1 MIDFQIALIVS
12 SDQEIRERFSRL
24 INQIG
29 ATCVIEKD
37 RDKALHR
44 MLEVEVRLAILDM
57 EGDDRENLDFLSAVK
72 KLRPRL
78 PIMAITDNSTEEL
91 RNQLFNQ
98 GVYCCFVKPLAKK
111 DTKEIISKVGEE
123 LKT

>member
-24 INQIG
+24 INKIG
-29 ATCVIEKD
+29 ATCVIERD
-37 RDKALHR
+37 RDKALNR
-44 MLEVEVRLAILDM
+44 LLEIDVRLAILDM
-57 EGDDRENLDFLSAVK
+57 DGDDREDLEFLSAVK
-72 KLRPRL
+72 KLRPKV
-78 PIMAITDNSTEEL
+78 PIMAIIDDSTEGL
-91 RNQLFNQ
+91 RDQLFDQ

-123 LKT
+123 LIK